1 VAVKFAE
8 HRGWIFDA
16 LFPRACIRCGGEGA
30 AFCVSCVEAWVPN
43 VLRNRCPFCEQGA
56 VGATCKDCRGKV
68 FLDGLVAVLSYGD
81 PVVRQALT
89 AWKYYGDEA
98 YRDVVMGWMRR
109 FVGQN
114 IFTRDSGTDDMLI
127 SPVPLHSYRRRE
139 RGFDQAE
146 EIATV
151 VSELL
156 GVSCGQSVARVRMT
170 QPRVRTARGERQVG
184 DLDGIFEALE
194 PVAPHILLCDDVFT
208 SGATMDSAAKALKE
222 AGAKTVLGFAVARG

>member
-1 VAVKFAE
+1 VESRFGRVAVKFAE

-98 YRDVVMGWMRR
+98 
-109 FVGQN
+109 
-114 IFTRDSGTDDMLI
+114 
-127 SPVPLHSYRRRE
+127 
-139 RGFDQAE
+139 
-146 EIATV
+146 
-151 VSELL
+151 
-156 GVSCGQSVARVRMT
+156 
-170 QPRVRTARGERQVG
+170 VRTFLHETLARMICLFRLFPFIRIVVANE
-184 DLDGIFEALE
+184 DLIKRKRLR
-194 PVAPHILLCDDVFT
+194 LLSVNYWEFRA
-208 SGATMDSAAKALKE
+208 GKAWR
-222 AGAKTVLGFAVARG
+222 ACG